1 MATEPKIIEQPGIVE
16 REIVGPQQNY
26 LGRQRLA
33 DARAADY
40 WALTKPEVNFLI
52 VIASFAGFWLAL
64 PNQSHHFPFLLLIH
78 TLLGTLLLASGAGT
92 LNQYVERGF
101 DVQMRRTARR
111 PVASGRIDPSSAL
124 RFGILLSVTGC
135 VYLALAVNALAS
147 GIAFFTLTSYL
158 FIYTPLKR
166 KTPLCTLAGVFPG
179 AAPPLIG
186 CAAAS
191 GTLGS
196 EAWVLYA
203 ILLLWQFPHF
213 MAIAW
218 MYREDY
224 ARAGYMVLPLGEE
237 RGRWMA
243 WQSLL
248 PLLALVPLTV
258 VPMLLMHD
266 HLLCVAGVF
275 ILSSGF
281 LFYGARLVL
290 RRSNTEARRLLFV
303 SIIYLPIGSSSDD
316 AGQELSDRLAFF

>member
-1 MATEPKIIEQPGIVE
+1 MATEPSIVVQPNIEQPGIVE
-16 REIVGPQQNY
+16 QGIIDSRQNY
-26 LGRQRLA
+26 LVSQRLA
-33 DARAADY
+33 DAQVADY

-52 VIASFAGFWLAL
+52 VIATLAGFWLAL
-64 PNQSHHFPFLLLIH
+64 PRESHHFPFMLLTH
-78 TLLGTLLLASGAGT
+78 TLLGTLLVASGAGT
-92 LNQYVERGF
+92 LNQYIERRF

-124 RFGILLSVTGC
+124 RFGILLSITGC

-147 GIAFFTLTSYL
+147 VIAFLTLASYL
-158 FIYTPLKR
+158 FVYTPLKR

-191 GTLGS
+191 GMLDS

-224 ARAGYMVLPLGEE
+224 LRAGYLVLPLGKE

-243 WQSLL
+243 WQSVL

-266 HLLCVAGVF
+266 RLPYAAGVF
-275 ILSSGF
+275 MLSSSF
-281 LFYGARLVL
+281 LFYGVRLVL
-290 RRSNTEARRLLFV
+290 RRSNTEARRLLFT
-303 SIIYLPIGSSSDD
+303 SIIYLP
-316 AGQELSDRLAFF
+316 LVLLLMMLAKN

>member
-1 MATEPKIIEQPGIVE
+1 MATEPKIVEQPCIEQPGIVE
-16 REIVGPQQNY
+16 QGIIDSQQNY
-26 LGRQRLA
+26 LGPQRLA
-33 DARAADY
+33 DAQVADY

-52 VIASFAGFWLAL
+52 VIATFAGFWLAL
-64 PNQSHHFPFLLLIH
+64 PRESHHFPRMLLTH
-78 TLLGTLLLASGAGT
+78 TLLGTLLVASGAGA
-92 LNQYVERGF
+92 LNQYIERRF

-111 PVASGRIDPSSAL
+111 PVASGRIDPSTAL

-135 VYLALAVNALAS
+135 VYVALAVNALAS
-147 GIAFFTLTSYL
+147 GIALLTLTSYL

-191 GTLGS
+191 GKLGS

-224 ARAGYMVLPLGEE
+224 VRAGYMVLPLGEE
-237 RGRWMA
+237 RRRWMA
-243 WQSLL
+243 WQSVL

-266 HLLCVAGVF
+266 RLFYVVGVF
-275 ILSSGF
+275 MLSSGF
-281 LFYGARLVL
+281 LFYGTRLVL

-303 SIIYLPIGSSSDD
+303 SIIYLP
-316 AGQELSDRLAFF
+316 LVLLLMMLARS